1 MIFLLFSISFSY
13 GNAASIFQTE
23 ANITT
28 CIENF
33 YAAVYSENYN
43 CTSQYDF
50 ASNNETVAQKSL
62 ISGKSCAL
70 EILGETCTQ
79 SQFTEISSKFENFVK
94 SLTTEPKDKNC
105 TDSYYRSNAFKCL
118 GLLTSLRGKMK
129 LIFQTQPKIN
139 DSRLLNL
146 IDQCESFKE
155 NSTSEIFKSGKSCFL
170 QIAEEE
176 CSVSQYNLLSTRY
189 QDFLDVITKKPK
201 NESDCE
207 NFHFKYNAI
216 KCQPLMDDLGLK
228 DAVLQKRHTKI
239 NDSRVLELIDLCDN
253 ALTCM
258 SSNCYYF
265 KTEVSI
271 VSTFCETV
279 KMSNSEFKACE
290 WKIERESPDLSE
302 YECLEGDDFYDPAIL
317 NKYRFYTKMK
327 DCTKEIMMDICGEKA
342 VVGFEKYAELS
353 ADFLIKAAKMQR
365 AMSEV
370 MDEDGSENDEEDD

>member
-1 MIFLLFSISFSY
+1 MLKIFTFLALLNQCNCAPANTSTNGDVAPCLKEFY
-13 GNAASIFQTE
+13 QAAYDGI
-23 ANITT
+23 
-28 CIENF
+28 
-33 YAAVYSENYN
+33 YN
-43 CTSQYDF
+43 CTKEFDF
-50 ASNNETVAQKSL
+50 
-62 ISGKSCAL
+62 
-70 EILGETCTQ
+70 
-79 SQFTEISSKFENFVK
+79 FV
-94 SLTTEPKDKNC
+94 
-105 TDSYYRSNAFKCL
+105 
-118 GLLTSLRGKMK
+118 
-129 LIFQTQPKIN
+129 
-139 DSRLLNL
+139 
-146 IDQCESFKE
+146 E

>member
-1 MIFLLFSISFSY
+1 MLKIFTFLALL
-13 GNAASIFQTE
+13 NQCNCAP
-23 ANITT
+23 ANTST
-28 CIENF
+28 NGDVAPCLKEF
-33 YAAVYSENYN
+33 YQPAYDGIYN
-43 CTSQYDF
+43 CTKEFDF
-50 ASNNETVAQKSL
+50 
-62 ISGKSCAL
+62 
-70 EILGETCTQ
+70 
-79 SQFTEISSKFENFVK
+79 FV
-94 SLTTEPKDKNC
+94 
-105 TDSYYRSNAFKCL
+105 
-118 GLLTSLRGKMK
+118 
-129 LIFQTQPKIN
+129 
-139 DSRLLNL
+139 
-146 IDQCESFKE
+146 E

-271 VSTFCETV
+271 VSAFCETV